1 MPSVVRAN
9 VDKHVGHES
18 PTPGAFHQTA
28 YAEPGI
34 TVFVND
40 EQMIRK
46 GDKTTCGDPAVGSAT
61 NVYAEDKLIHQKG
74 DATGG
79 HDSWVANK
87 AASGSPDVFIGN
99 LFPFAVN
106 ITPEHRAY
114 LTEFMN
120 PQEENSEV
128 LEYGDGGISNGDGEF
143 LANNTSLVNGVK
155 GPQQTPANTS
165 SFKRTSDP
173 QLNFLPH
180 TDPTLEPEL
189 ENKLIRLAK
198 DWGQTLVITSAY
210 RDPIYNGKLK
220 GAAST
225 SLHMGLPEGSGRAAA
240 CDIVMSSYSLSDRIV
255 FIEKAIQNGFRGIG
269 IYNTF
274 IHVDIG
280 SKRCW
285 GSSGSRRSLPSRA
298 PWARPILGKYGYTT
312 K

>member
-28 YAEPGI
+28 YAEPDI

-40 EQMIRK
+40 EQIIRK

-143 LANNTSLVNGVK
+143 LSNNTSAVNGVT
-155 GPQQTPANTS
+155 GPQDSSTGNTDVPS
-165 SFKRTSDP
+165 TFERVSDP
-173 QLNFLPH
+173 ALNFLSH
-180 TDPTLEPEL
+180 TDPRIETRLR
-189 ENKLIRLAK
+189 NILIRIAK
-198 DWGQTLVITSAY
+198 KWGQNLTITSAY
-210 RDPIYNGKLK
+210 RSPAYNRKVGGAKTSMHQQGK
-220 GAAST
+220 AT
-225 SLHMGLPEGSGRAAA
+225 
-240 CDIVMSSYSLSDRIV
+240 DIVMTGYSNSDRAK
-255 FIEKAIQNGFRGIG
+255 FIEIAINEGIG
-269 IYNTF
+269 GVGVYNTF
-274 IHVDIG
+274 IHLDTG
-280 SKRCW
+280 GKRAW
-285 GSSGSRRSLPSRA
+285 GSNGSRRSLPNYPYA
-298 PWARPILGKYGYTT
+298 QTVLAKYGYATS
-312 K
+312 

>member
-40 EQMIRK
+40 EQVIRK

-79 HDSWVANK
+79 HESWVANK
-87 AASGSPDVFIGN
+87 AASGSPDVFVDN
-99 LFPFAVN
+99 LFPFVVN
-106 ITPEHRAY
+106 ISPEYEAY
-114 LTEFMN
+114 LREGAST
-120 PQEENSEV
+120 QAQNSEP

-143 LANNTSLVNGVK
+143 TSNNTSPVNGVT
-155 GPQQTPANTS
+155 GPQQTPAQSES
-165 SFKRTSDP
+165 SFERASDP

-180 TDPTLEPEL
+180 TDPRISTDLK
-189 ENKLIRLAK
+189 NKLIRLAK
-198 DWGQTLVITSAY
+198 DWGQTLVITSGY
-210 RDPIYNGKLK
+210 RSPSYNESLN
-220 GAAST
+220 GAAKN
-225 SLHMGLPEGSGRAAA
+225 SLHMQGLAV
-240 CDIVMSSYSLSDRIV
+240 DIVMRPYSNSDRIV
-255 FIEKAIQNGFRGIG
+255 FIEKAIQNGLTGIG
-269 IYNTF
+269 VYNTF

-280 SKRCW
+280 GKRCW
-285 GSSGSRRSLPSRA
+285 GSNGSRTSLPSRA
-298 PWARPILGKYGYTT
+298 PWARPILNKYGYATS
-312 K
+312 